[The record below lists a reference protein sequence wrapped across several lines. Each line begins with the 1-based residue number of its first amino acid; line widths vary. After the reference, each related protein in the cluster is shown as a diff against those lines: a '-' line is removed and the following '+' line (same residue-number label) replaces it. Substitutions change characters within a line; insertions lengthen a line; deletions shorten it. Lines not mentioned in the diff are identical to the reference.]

1 MGTFIAVTRLRIA
14 VLNDFDI
21 VVRGLCDMLAP
32 MADIEIVDARVGE
45 VRLRTAV
52 DVALYDTYGRHGLP
66 WAELA
71 EVMADRRARHIALFT
86 FTFSADLV
94 RRALDAGVDGY
105 LWKGLSAE
113 ELADALRRVG
123 DGERVV
129 LGPSGAARAGLDG
142 YRWPFDAN
150 GLSVRESEVLAL
162 LAEGLSNREI
172 GEALY
177 IGRETV
183 KSHVAQILAKLGVRS
198 RGEAAAMALRNE
210 AFVRQLRALRQDRD
224 AEEAADEEAADE
236 PG

>member
-1 MGTFIAVTRLRIA
+1 
-14 VLNDFDI
+14 
-21 VVRGLCDMLAP
+21 
-32 MADIEIVDARVGE
+32 
-45 VRLRTAV
+45 
-52 DVALYDTYGRHGLP
+52 
-66 WAELA
+66 
-71 EVMADRRARHIALFT
+71 
-86 FTFSADLV
+86 
-94 RRALDAGVDGY
+94 
-105 LWKGLSAE
+105 
-113 ELADALRRVG
+113 
-123 DGERVV
+123 ERVV

-236 PG
+236 EAADEEAADEPG